1 MYHFV
6 CIIYSSQRDVY
17 YKGYSTNPERRL
29 FEHNNGFSRYIK
41 NKGSWQMVCLEEL
54 PDKRSALIREKQVK
68 KYMHEYIGKLI
79 GQPQNLVK

>member
-1 MYHFV
+1 MRHFIY
-6 CIIYSSQRDVY
+6 IIYSSQKDVY
-17 YKGYSTNPERRL
+17 CKGYSTNPEHRL
-29 FEHNNGFSRYIK
+29 FEHNNGFSRYTK
-41 NKGSWQMVCLEEL
+41 NRGPWELVYLEEI